1 MPSLPTASN
10 TARSNG
16 RSRLG
21 LLLIKPSQYDD
32 DGYVIQWWRSYIV
45 TNALAVVSSL
55 FRDAADRQAL
65 GPDVAIETRLID
77 EVVQI
82 VRPAELKRWLADF
95 DYAAVLLVAVQT
107 SQFPRALAIG
117 SDFRAAGFPVIVGGV
132 HVSGTYAMT
141 PNWEA
146 GFAGVQ
152 EAGVSLFAGELEP
165 HVDELLTDIVNGTVK
180 PFYNHLA
187 ANADLGT
194 APRQR
199 ATHDLA
205 ARTFDRYYG
214 LEIGRGCPFVCS
226 FCTIINFHGRV
237 MRHRTLADI
246 EAYLRECAAGDGRT
260 ILITDD
266 NFARSPIW
274 RDVCA
279 IFTRLRQELGVDWD
293 VSIQV
298 DALAVRIDGFVEAC
312 QEAGVKRIFL
322 GMESVRADNLKAAGK
337 GQNKVHQLR
346 DMVMTWRRAGVIIYA
361 GMIVGLPNDTPE
373 RIAEDVR
380 VLQDEIPVDILSPF
394 LYTPLPGSADH
405 KRMVAEGVEMD
416 TDLNRYETVHT
427 VIDHPLMSR
436 PVWQQLYW
444 DTWSMF
450 YTWPYLRTTIARGL
464 KYGLLMTALRS
475 TYVCSFT
482 AASFEKV
489 HSGNSG
495 AFRFR
500 DRSSRRAGFP
510 TEPAIPHAIRQLAR
524 NGWILARIGA
534 RLLFAYGLELFLRWE
549 RSRGRLDRYLGEE
562 PSAGPMPEPDGLKQG
577 TIAAE

>member
-1 MPSLPTASN
+1 MPAMPVTSDDEASE
-10 TARSNG
+10 RPK
-16 RSRLG
+16 RLG

-45 TNALAVVSSL
+45 TNALAVVASL
-55 FRDAADRQAL
+55 FSDASDRQAL
-65 GPDVAIETRLID
+65 GPDITIETRLID
-77 EVVQI
+77 EVVQF
-82 VRPAELKRWLADF
+82 VHPDELTGWLAEF

-117 SDFRAAGFPVIVGGV
+117 KEFREAGYPVIVGGV

-141 PNWEA
+141 PGWDV
-146 GFAGVQ
+146 GFAGVK
-152 EAGVSLFAGELEP
+152 EANVSLFAGELEP
-165 HVDELLTDIVNGTVK
+165 HVDSLLADIVNGTVK

-187 ANADLGT
+187 ANADLGK
-194 APRQR
+194 APTQR
-199 ATHDLA
+199 AAHELA

-226 FCTIINFHGRV
+226 FCTIINFHGRT

-246 EAYLRECAAGDGRT
+246 ESYLRECAAGGGRT
-260 ILITDD
+260 MLITDD

-274 RDVCA
+274 RDVCE
-279 IFTRLRQELGVDWD
+279 IFARLRRELGVDWD

-298 DALAVRIDGFVEAC
+298 DALAVRLEGFVEAC
-312 QEAGVKRIFL
+312 QEAGVTRVFI
-322 GMESVRADNLKAAGK
+322 GMESVRADNLKAAAK

-346 DMVMTWRRAGVIIYA
+346 DMVMTWRRAGMIIYA

-380 VLQDEIPVDILSPF
+380 ILQDEIPVDILSPF

-405 KRMVAEGVEMD
+405 KKMVADGVPMD
-416 TDLNRYETVHT
+416 DDLNRYETVHT

-436 PVWQQLYW
+436 EVWQDLYW
-444 DTWSMF
+444 DTWRMF
-450 YTWPYLRTTIARGL
+450 YTLPYLRTTIARGL
-464 KYGLLMTALRS
+464 KHGLPMVALRS
-475 TYVCSFT
+475 TYVCSNT
-482 AASFEKV
+482 AASFERV

-495 AFRFR
+495 AVRFR
-500 DRSSRRAGFP
+500 DRRTRRAGFP
-510 TEPAIPHAIRQLAR
+510 KEAAVPHAIRQFTR
-524 NGWILARIGA
+524 NSVILSRIGA
-534 RLLFAYGLELFLRWE
+534 RLAYAYGLELFLRWE
-549 RSRGRLDRYLGEE
+549 QRRGRLDRYIPEE
-562 PSAGPMPEPDGLKQG
+562 QVPENAHEPGASSPG